1 MADLTTLAATGAAAA
16 GLTIFG
22 VSTGLDPAVLIAGFA
37 GGLWAQSYS
46 PPAHW
51 LQRLAA
57 TALAAILA
65 GYLAPA
71 GAAVL
76 SASETIKVALPGHAL
91 QLPVA
96 VLVGLLAQRVLGPAI
111 MRFARK
117 KSEDATK

>member
-1 MADLTTLAATGAAAA
+1 MADLVATAATAA
-16 GLTIFG
+16 GVTVLG

-37 GGLWAQSYS
+37 GGLWAQSYN

-65 GYLAPA
+65 GYFTPA
-71 GAAVL
+71 AAVML
-76 SASETIKVALPGHAL
+76 SASDTIKGALPGHAL

-111 MRFARK
+111 MRIARK
-117 KSEDATK
+117 KSEDLTK